1 MKSRILV
8 VDDER
13 AASFLIQQIFREE
26 VRNGDYELTF
36 VENGAEALDT
46 LEADD
51 AFHLVLTDINMPR
64 MDGLT
69 MLSHVKRSYPHV
81 LVIMVT
87 AYSDMAKVRR
97 SMNLGAYDYLIK
109 PIEPSDMKKTV
120 DRALKLVHRRS

>member
-1 MKSRILV
+1 
-8 VDDER
+8 
-13 AASFLIQQIFREE
+13 
-26 VRNGDYELTF
+26 
-36 VENGAEALDT
+36 
-46 LEADD
+46 
-51 AFHLVLTDINMPR
+51 MPR